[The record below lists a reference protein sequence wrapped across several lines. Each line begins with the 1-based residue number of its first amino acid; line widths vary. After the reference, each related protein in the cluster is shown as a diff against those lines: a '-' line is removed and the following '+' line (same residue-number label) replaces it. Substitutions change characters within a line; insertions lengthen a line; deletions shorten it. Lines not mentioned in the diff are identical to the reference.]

1 MTKSIV
7 LFDLDGTIADN
18 AHRLHYFDRAD
29 MNWDEY
35 EEQCTYDQPFP
46 STIEMMKALKFVNKQ
61 VWIWTG
67 RSDHVLSQTQ
77 TWLHR
82 YNVPYDQLIMRPKED
97 STPNAMLKLR
107 WLLESPVPLDRVICA
122 YDDDPKVCK
131 ALAEHIPVYQFRE
144 DQQ

>member
-18 AHRLHYFDRAD
+18 SHRLHYFDRST

-35 EEQCTYDQPFP
+35 EEQCIYDPPFE
-46 STIEMMKALKFVNKQ
+46 STITMMKALKFVNKQ

-67 RSDHVLSQTQ
+67 RSDHVIKETQ

-82 YNVPYDQLIMRPKED
+82 MNVPYDQLIMRPTLD

-122 YDDDPKVCK
+122 YDDDVRVAK
-131 ALAEHIPVYQFRE
+131 ALSEHIPVYHFIPDEQ
-144 DQQ
+144 